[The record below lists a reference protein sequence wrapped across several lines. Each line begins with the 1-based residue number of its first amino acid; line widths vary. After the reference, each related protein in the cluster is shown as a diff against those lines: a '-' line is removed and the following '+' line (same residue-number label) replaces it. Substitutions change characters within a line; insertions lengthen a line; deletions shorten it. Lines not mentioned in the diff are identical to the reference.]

1 MLKQFRVPF
10 MISNQETLGQTIKEV
25 EKQISEIERD
35 PERTPELSRESI
47 PGIDETRLLSS
58 RSVWQKEAT
67 LDEEPTLDGVIEE
80 EEIVM
85 ELTQH

>member
-1 MLKQFRVPF
+1 
-10 MISNQETLGQTIKEV
+10 MISSQETLGQTIKEI
-25 EKQISEIERD
+25 EKQMSEMEKNPEQIS
-35 PERTPELSRESI
+35 ELSREAI
-47 PGIDETRLLSS
+47 PGIDETRLLSR

-85 ELTQH
+85 ELTQN